1 MMTMKKAIQVVW
13 ILLIV
18 VGCGAQGQ
26 AQTSVEAGPFQESIQ
41 AQLEALDLDVLL
53 GFKERLEREYH
64 DFVPSLNW
72 QDLLRGGGDTPSPAG
87 FVVLLLR
94 HLLRELYLSLHL
106 LRQLV
111 VIGIL
116 AALLQRLSSSFGI
129 PGVVDVAFAVCFLVL
144 VILGL
149 QSFKIAS
156 SVATEA
162 VGEMVGFMY
171 ALIPMLSSL
180 LVAVGGI
187 TSATVFHPLLWALVG
202 GIAGLVQRLLFPMIL
217 LSTAFS
223 LMSHF
228 SADLP
233 FPRLGNLLRQGVITL
248 LALFFIVFSGFMVV
262 RGAIAPVTDGI
273 SLRTAKYLT
282 KTLIPIAG
290 GMFADTLEV
299 VVGGSLLIKNAVGI
313 FGLVMIVFMVAAPVL
328 KVLAMVLIYKIVSAV
343 LEPLWDRRVVQVLG
357 TMEAS
362 LTLVLIALIT
372 VALMLF
378 LAIVILVG
386 IGNVAVLM
394 R

>member
-1 MMTMKKAIQVVW
+1 MKKAIQVVW

-223 LMSHF
+223 LMAHF

-343 LEPLWDRRVVQVLG
+343 LEPLCDRRVVQVLG

>member
-343 LEPLWDRRVVQVLG
+343 LEPLCDRRVVQVLG

>member
-1 MMTMKKAIQVVW
+1 MKKAIQVVW

-223 LMSHF
+223 LMAHF
-228 SADLP
+228 STDLP

-343 LEPLWDRRVVQVLG
+343 LEPLCDRRVVQVLG

>member
-1 MMTMKKAIQVVW
+1 MDSSNR
-13 ILLIV
+13 
-18 VGCGAQGQ
+18 CGLRAQGQ
-26 AQTSVEAGPFQESIQ
+26 AQTSVEAGPFQDSIQ

-233 FPRLGNLLRQGVITL
+233 FPRLGNLLRQ
-248 LALFFIVFSGFMVV
+248 
-262 RGAIAPVTDGI
+262 
-273 SLRTAKYLT
+273 
-282 KTLIPIAG
+282 
-290 GMFADTLEV
+290 E
-299 VVGGSLLIKNAVGI
+299 
-313 FGLVMIVFMVAAPVL
+313 
-328 KVLAMVLIYKIVSAV
+328 
-343 LEPLWDRRVVQVLG
+343 
-357 TMEAS
+357 
-362 LTLVLIALIT
+362 
-372 VALMLF
+372 
-378 LAIVILVG
+378 
-386 IGNVAVLM
+386 
-394 R
+394 

>member
-1 MMTMKKAIQVVW
+1 MKKAIQVVW

-343 LEPLWDRRVVQVLG
+343 LEPLCDRRVVQVLG